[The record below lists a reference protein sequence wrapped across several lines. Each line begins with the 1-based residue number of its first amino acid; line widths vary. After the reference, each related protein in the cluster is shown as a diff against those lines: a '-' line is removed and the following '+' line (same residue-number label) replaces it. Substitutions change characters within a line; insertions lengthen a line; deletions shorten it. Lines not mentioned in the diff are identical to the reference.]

1 MSTVTPEQLAR
12 WNQTFGWEENVFD
25 EKALI
30 VGRLGPFGQGE
41 VKGVHTFRQ
50 DGAILVRN
58 RIVHL
63 RELFPHMDPVACQAA
78 VGRLTSYLKAAAH
91 AIVVWPD
98 GSPSSERLKVW
109 YYPVTTE
116 DLAAEEKGDAS
127 LYPPLRFAVIGQHL
141 ERELEH
147 VESAQLRLR
156 VDTAMERWWRDHHQ
170 SVRQDGGL

>member
-30 VGRLGPFGQGE
+30 VGRIGPFGQGE
-41 VKGVHTFRQ
+41 VKRVHTFRQ

-58 RIVHL
+58 RIV
-63 RELFPHMDPVACQAA
+63 RPGELFPHMDSVACQAA
-78 VGRLTSYLKAAAH
+78 INRLTSYLKAAAH

-109 YYPVTTE
+109 YYPVTSE
-116 DLAAEEKGDAS
+116 DLAAEEKGDAR

-141 ERELEH
+141 DRDLEH
-147 VESAQLRLR
+147 VEIAQLRLR
-156 VDTAMERWWRDHHQ
+156 VDTAMERWWRDHHE
-170 SVRQDGGL
+170 SVRQESPL